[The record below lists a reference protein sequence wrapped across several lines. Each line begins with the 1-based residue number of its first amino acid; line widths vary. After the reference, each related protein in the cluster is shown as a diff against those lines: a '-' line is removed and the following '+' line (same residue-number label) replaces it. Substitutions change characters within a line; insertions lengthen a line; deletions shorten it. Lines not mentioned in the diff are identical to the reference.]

1 MARRIKSRKSK
12 HMGNRSFGGG
22 NAKNRRGKGNR
33 GGVGRAGY
41 HKHRWLHTI
50 KFEGTNKVERGES
63 GFSNPTRRTF
73 ISVSLANLESRIT
86 RGEAKADAGGIH
98 SFSLKGCKILSG
110 GAAKHK
116 MAVKA
121 SAFSEKA
128 KQKIIAAGGTAEV
141 LL

>member
-1 MARRIKSRKSK
+1 
-12 HMGNRSFGGG
+12 
-22 NAKNRRGKGNR
+22 
-33 GGVGRAGY
+33 
-41 HKHRWLHTI
+41 
-50 KFEGTNKVERGES
+50 
-63 GFSNPTRRTF
+63 
-73 ISVSLANLESRIT
+73 
-86 RGEAKADAGGIH
+86 H

-110 GAAKHK
+110 GAIQHK